1 MVYVCTYVYTPVH
14 VHACGQCF
22 VCSLCHTC
30 TVQGVLAAVDA
41 TLDKDLGERYEVK
54 GYPTIK
60 YFAGGE
66 LKYDYGYKREAMDI
80 VDFMREPKEPPPPE
94 KDWTELE
101 TEVCVCVCVC
111 VCVPCMRGGCMG
123 CTL

>member
-1 MVYVCTYVYTPVH
+1 MWSVFCLLPCTA
-14 VHACGQCF
+14 HA
-22 VCSLCHTC
+22 LYM
-30 TVQGVLAAVDA
+30 QGVLAAVDA

-66 LKYDYGYKREAMDI
+66 LKYDYGYKRDAQGI
-80 VDFMREPKEPPPPE
+80 VDFMKEPKEPPPPE

-101 TEVCVCVCVC
+101 TEVCVWVCGCVGVG
-111 VCVPCMRGGCMG
+111 V
-123 CTL
+123 